1 MFDARASAALQKYN
15 RMAGWQSACIFVS
28 FLRGGI
34 LGGLEENIMK
44 IISSPLRLVLGFIA
58 LLLALPAFAQ
68 YTDPAAV
75 NDLGGPQ
82 EFARRRAD
90 LAKQLKTGYLILFA
104 RVVLPESNH
113 YREDNDF
120 FYYTGIS
127 DPGAVMVMN
136 VGTGDTM
143 MFEPEQGARVKQ
155 VFGPNLLSLTP
166 EQREMLGFKT
176 VLPISLLDRSL
187 AFPLG
192 REIDLWLRLNYPDK
206 ADGARAET
214 GGDYA
219 QHYANPYGDPTPGDR
234 AAIRKL
240 AERYPAAHQRDATPF
255 IDEMR
260 NIKTPQEI
268 AVLRR
273 NGALSAEGDKQAIAH
288 AHPPMYEY
296 QIEAQAAYVFRNGG
310 ASGWAY
316 PAIVGTGENIN
327 TWHYFNDRRQIQ
339 PNALVVFDFAA
350 DLDHMT
356 MDITRTFNISGKF
369 TPEQAKWY
377 AVDLECQK
385 AVIALLKPGNT
396 YEQAADAGKAV
407 LAKYGEEKQWRGF
420 PGHFVGLATHDVMRP
435 TGPIK
440 AGQVVTVEPIVEF
453 PDKQM
458 HFRVEDTILITDN
471 GPESLSS
478 GVPKEMA
485 EVEKLVGSAK

>member
-1 MFDARASAALQKYN
+1 MCL
-15 RMAGWQSACIFVS
+15 FV
-28 FLRGGI
+28 
-34 LGGLEENIMK
+34 
-44 IISSPLRLVLGFIA
+44 
-58 LLLALPAFAQ
+58 LLLALPALGQ
-68 YTDPAAV
+68 YSDMTAI

-82 EFARRRAD
+82 EFARRRAE

-104 RVVLPESNH
+104 RVTLPEANH

-120 FYYTGIS
+120 YYYTGVA
-127 DPGAVMVMN
+127 DPGAVMLMDV
-136 VGTGDTM
+136 VKERTM
-143 MFEPEQGARVKQ
+143 IFEPDQGPRGKQ
-155 VFGPNLLSLTP
+155 VLGANLLSMTP
-166 EQREMLGFKT
+166 EQREKLGYKT
-176 VLPISLLDRSL
+176 VLPLSLLDRGL
-187 AFPLG
+187 AGALNK
-192 REIDLWLRLNYPDK
+192 ETDLWLRLGFADK
-206 ADGARAET
+206 ADGARPEV
-214 GGDYA
+214 GGDYSLDYT
-219 QHYANPYGDPTPGDR
+219 HPYGDPTPGDR
-234 AAIRKL
+234 AAIRNL

-255 IDEMR
+255 IDDTR

-268 AVLRR
+268 AVMRR
-273 NGALSAEGDKQAIAH
+273 NGALSADGIKQAIAH
-288 AHPPMYEY
+288 AHPLMWEY
-296 QIEAQAAYVFRNGG
+296 QIEAQADFVFRNAG
-310 ASGWAY
+310 AQGWAY

-339 PNALVVFDFAA
+339 PNDLVVFDFAA

-396 YEQAADAGKAV
+396 YDQASDAGKAV
-407 LAKYGEEKQWRGF
+407 LAKYGEDKQWYGF
-420 PGHFVGLATHDVMRP
+420 PGHFVGLATHDVKYP

-458 HFRVEDTILITDN
+458 HFRIEDTILITDS
-471 GPESLSS
+471 GYEILSA
-478 GVPKEMA
+478 GVPKEIN